1 MGRKELSSTA
11 SPIKIDMKLN
21 LDGYLG
27 ACRAP

>member
-1 MGRKELSSTA
+1 MGRKELSRTA

-27 ACRAP
+27 ACWAH